1 MSRVSYIY
9 WAHYSA
15 QTITKCPT
23 VVPPIL
29 TCSQI
34 ATLQPTLKMV
44 P

>member
-1 MSRVSYIY
+1 MSCGSFIY

-34 ATLQPTLKMV
+34 ATLEPTSKMV